1 MLQLL
6 RIIAFCR
13 YLHRFFR
20 RVSLIVKIL
29 IMKFKAIILSA
40 VALAV
45 SASSFGQIKVKT
57 EAGDMNVRFMGRTN
71 FDAGTFVA
79 SSDDNL
85 SEHNGI
91 AMNDTRLGVLANFD
105 EKFSAKIEVCY
116 ASKAISFRDLWIGY
130 KLNDN
135 STITAG
141 NHFQPYGAKP
151 LGLSY
156 KFVEDAS
163 TDLAFCPARKI
174 GVSYAYTSDPFNL
187 TAGLFSD
194 GNVDNGKNIDK
205 GWSAAAKAIFRP
217 IIDEST
223 ILHIG
228 VAPMFVQSPNTV
240 SFTGSIP
247 TTVVTNKLI
256 GTANFTPDNYLR
268 MEAEAI
274 FISGKLYV
282 EGHYMAASLQKMDTA
297 GNNAYVDGFYAQ
309 ASFLIKG
316 DQQNYNKK
324 TGLAANASPKSLEVL
339 ARVSHLNLDADH
351 VNAGQQT
358 DFTVGLNYFFNKNL
372 NLKLNAIYATVKDG
386 ENHTMVQSRLQF
398 SF

>member
-1 MLQLL
+1 
-6 RIIAFCR
+6 
-13 YLHRFFR
+13 
-20 RVSLIVKIL
+20 
-29 IMKFKAIILSA
+29 MKFKAIIISA
-40 VALAV
+40 AALAF

-57 EAGDMNVRFMGRTN
+57 ESGDMNVRFIGRTN
-71 FDAGTFVA
+71 FDAGTYIT
-79 SSDDNL
+79 SSDTNL
-85 SEHNGI
+85 NDHNGI

-105 EKFSAKIEVCY
+105 EKFSAKIEICY

-135 STITAG
+135 SSLTVG

-163 TDLAFCPARKI
+163 ADYAFCPSRKI
-174 GVSYAYTSDPFNL
+174 GVSYAYTSDPFNF

-205 GWSAAAKAIFRP
+205 GWSLAAKAIYRP
-217 IIDEST
+217 ILDEST
-223 ILHIG
+223 VLHIG
-228 VAPMFVQSPNTV
+228 LAPMFVQSPNTV

-247 TTVVTNKLI
+247 TTVVSNGLI
-256 GTANFTPDNYLR
+256 GTGNLDPKNYLR

-282 EGHYMAASLQKMDTA
+282 EGHYMAANVNDIKFTTVDTA
-297 GNNAYVDGFYAQ
+297 GISTSTTESAYLDGFYAQ
-309 ASFLIKG
+309 ASYMIIG
-316 DQQNYNKK
+316 DKQNYNKK

-339 ARVSHLNLDADH
+339 ARISHLNLDADH
-351 VNAGQQT
+351 VKAGKQT
-358 DFTVGLNYFFNKNL
+358 DFTLGANYFFSKNL
-372 NLKLNAIYATVKDG
+372 NLKLNYIFASVKDG
-386 ENHTMVQSRLQF
+386 DNYSFVQTRLQF

>member
-1 MLQLL
+1 M
-6 RIIAFCR
+6 
-13 YLHRFFR
+13 
-20 RVSLIVKIL
+20 L
-29 IMKFKAIILSA
+29 IMKFKAFILSA

-57 EAGDMNVRFMGRTN
+57 ESGDMNVRFMGRTN

-85 SEHNGI
+85 KEHNGI

-105 EKFSAKIEVCY
+105 EKFSAKIEICY

-217 IIDEST
+217 IIDET
-223 ILHIG
+223 TVLHIG
-228 VAPMFVQSPNTV
+228 LAPMFVQSPNAV

-256 GTANFTPDNYLR
+256 GTANLNPDNYLR

-282 EGHYMAASLQKMDTA
+282 EGHYMAASLNSFDVAVKDTA
-297 GNNAYVDGFYAQ
+297 GNVVSTDSYNAYVDGFYAQ

-351 VNAGQQT
+351 VKAGQQT

-386 ENHTMVQSRLQF
+386 ENYTMVQSRLQF

>member
-1 MLQLL
+1 
-6 RIIAFCR
+6 
-13 YLHRFFR
+13 
-20 RVSLIVKIL
+20 
-29 IMKFKAIILSA
+29 MKFKAIIISA
-40 VALAV
+40 AALAF

-57 EAGDMNVRFMGRTN
+57 ESGDMNVRFIGRTN
-71 FDAGTFVA
+71 FDAGTYIT
-79 SSDDNL
+79 SSDTNL
-85 SEHNGI
+85 NDHNGI

-135 STITAG
+135 SSLTVG

-163 TDLAFCPARKI
+163 ADYAFCPSRKI
-174 GVSYAYTSDPFNL
+174 GVSYAYTSDPFNF

-205 GWSAAAKAIFRP
+205 GWSLAAKAIYRP
-217 IIDEST
+217 ILDEST
-223 ILHIG
+223 VLHIG
-228 VAPMFVQSPNTV
+228 LAPMFVQSPNTV

-247 TTVVTNKLI
+247 TTVVSNGLI
-256 GTANFTPDNYLR
+256 GTGNLDPKNYLR

-282 EGHYMAASLQKMDTA
+282 EGHYMAANVNDIKFTSVDTA
-297 GNNAYVDGFYAQ
+297 GISTSTTESAYLDGFYAQ
-309 ASFLIKG
+309 ASYMIIG
-316 DQQNYNKK
+316 DKQNYNKK

-339 ARVSHLNLDADH
+339 ARISHLNLDADH
-351 VNAGQQT
+351 VKAGKQT
-358 DFTVGLNYFFNKNL
+358 DFTLGANYFFSKNL
-372 NLKLNAIYATVKDG
+372 NLKLNYIFASVKDG
-386 ENHTMVQSRLQF
+386 DNYSFVQTRLQF

>member
-1 MLQLL
+1 
-6 RIIAFCR
+6 
-13 YLHRFFR
+13 
-20 RVSLIVKIL
+20 
-29 IMKFKAIILSA
+29 MKLKTIILSA

-57 EAGDMNVRFMGRTN
+57 DAGDMSVRFMGRTN
-71 FDAGTFVA
+71 FDAGTYLF
-79 SSDDNL
+79 SDAKVND
-85 SEHNGI
+85 EHNGV
-91 AMNDTRLGVLANFD
+91 AMNDTRLGDLANFD
-105 EKFSAKIEVCY
+105 EKFSAKIEICY

-135 STITAG
+135 SSLTVG

-163 TDLAFCPARKI
+163 ADLAFCPARKI
-174 GVSYAYTSDPFNL
+174 GLSYAYTSDPFNF

-205 GWSAAAKAIFRP
+205 GWSLAAKAIYRP
-217 IIDEST
+217 ILDEST
-223 ILHIG
+223 VLHIG

-247 TTVVTNKLI
+247 TTVVSNGLI
-256 GTANFTPDNYLR
+256 GTGALDPKNYLR

-282 EGHYMAASLQKMDTA
+282 EGHYMAANVNDIKFTTVDTA
-297 GNNAYVDGFYAQ
+297 GVSTSTTESAYLDGFYAQ
-309 ASFLIKG
+309 ASYMIIG
-316 DQQNYNKK
+316 DKQNYNKK

-339 ARVSHLNLDADH
+339 ARISHLNLDADH
-351 VNAGQQT
+351 VKAGKQT
-358 DFTVGLNYFFNKNL
+358 DFTLGANYFFSKNL
-372 NLKLNAIYATVKDG
+372 NLKLNYIFASVKDG
-386 ENHTMVQSRLQF
+386 DNYSFVQTRLQF

>member
-1 MLQLL
+1 M
-6 RIIAFCR
+6 
-13 YLHRFFR
+13 
-20 RVSLIVKIL
+20 L

-57 EAGDMNVRFMGRTN
+57 ESGDMNVRFMGRTN

-79 SSDDNL
+79 SSDTNL
-85 SEHNGI
+85 KEHNGI

-163 TDLAFCPARKI
+163 ADFAFCPSRKI

-194 GNVDNGKNIDK
+194 GNVDNGLNIDK
-205 GWSAAAKAIFRP
+205 GWSAAAKAIIRP

-223 ILHIG
+223 VLHFG
-228 VAPMFVQSPNTV
+228 VAPMFVQSPNAV
-240 SFTGSIP
+240 SFNGKIP
-247 TTVVTNKLI
+247 ATAINKQLI
-256 GTANFTPDNYLR
+256 SASLNPENYLR

-282 EGHYMAASLQKMDTA
+282 EGHYMATQLQKIDSA
-297 GNNAYVDGFYAQ
+297 GNNAYLDGFYAQ

-351 VNAGQQT
+351 VQKGQQT

-372 NLKLNAIYATVKDG
+372 NLKLNAIYAAVKDG
-386 ENHTMVQSRLQF
+386 ENYTMVQSRLQF

>member
-1 MLQLL
+1 M
-6 RIIAFCR
+6 II
-13 YLHRFFR
+13 
-20 RVSLIVKIL
+20 
-29 IMKFKAIILSA
+29 KFKTIFLSA

-45 SASSFGQIKVKT
+45 SASSPAQIKVKT
-57 EAGDMNVRFMGRTN
+57 EAGDMSVRFMGRTN
-71 FDAGTFVA
+71 FDAGTYLF
-79 SSDDNL
+79 SDAKVND
-85 SEHNGI
+85 EHNGV

-105 EKFSAKIEVCY
+105 EKFSAKIEICY

-135 STITAG
+135 SSLTVG

-163 TDLAFCPARKI
+163 ADLAFCPARKI
-174 GVSYAYTSDPFNL
+174 GLSYAYTSDPFNF

-205 GWSAAAKAIFRP
+205 GWSLAAKAIYRP

-223 ILHIG
+223 VLHIG
-228 VAPMFVQSPNTV
+228 VAPMYVQSPNTF
-240 SFTGSIP
+240 SFAGQIP
-247 TTVVTNKLI
+247 TTVVTNGLI
-256 GTANFTPDNYLR
+256 STGALDPKNYLR

-274 FISGKLYV
+274 FISGKIYV
-282 EGHYMAASLQKMDTA
+282 EGHYMAAAVNKFDVLKDSVTTTENTYL
-297 GNNAYVDGFYAQ
+297 DGFYAQ
-309 ASFLIKG
+309 ASYMIIG
-316 DQQNYNKK
+316 DKQNYNKK

-339 ARVSHLNLDADH
+339 ARVSHVNLDGDN
-351 VNAGQQT
+351 VMKGKQT
-358 DFTVGLNYFFNKNL
+358 DFTLGANYFFNKNL
-372 NLKLNAIYATVKDG
+372 NLKLNYIYASVKDG
-386 ENHTMVQSRLQF
+386 DNYSFVQTRLQF

>member
-116 ASKAISFRDLWIGY
+116 ASKAISFRPCFL
-130 KLNDN
+130 
-135 STITAG
+135 
-141 NHFQPYGAKP
+141 P
-151 LGLSY
+151 
-156 KFVEDAS
+156 
-163 TDLAFCPARKI
+163 
-174 GVSYAYTSDPFNL
+174 
-187 TAGLFSD
+187 
-194 GNVDNGKNIDK
+194 
-205 GWSAAAKAIFRP
+205 
-217 IIDEST
+217 
-223 ILHIG
+223 
-228 VAPMFVQSPNTV
+228 
-240 SFTGSIP
+240 
-247 TTVVTNKLI
+247 
-256 GTANFTPDNYLR
+256 GT
-268 MEAEAI
+268 
-274 FISGKLYV
+274 
-282 EGHYMAASLQKMDTA
+282 
-297 GNNAYVDGFYAQ
+297 
-309 ASFLIKG
+309 
-316 DQQNYNKK
+316 
-324 TGLAANASPKSLEVL
+324 
-339 ARVSHLNLDADH
+339 
-351 VNAGQQT
+351 
-358 DFTVGLNYFFNKNL
+358 
-372 NLKLNAIYATVKDG
+372 
-386 ENHTMVQSRLQF
+386 
-398 SF
+398 